1 MTQRKDEQY
10 HFLELQPLIA
20 IIKHVYWKGKCN
32 ILVERGDEVQGQ
44 VKFFMDNTQ
53 IYNWVIP
60 FYVSCCAYGPSED
73 RCLRVSHLL
82 YKAMMEWHF

>member
-44 VKFFMDNTQ
+44 VKFFMENTQ
-53 IYNWVIP
+53 IYN
-60 FYVSCCAYGPSED
+60 
-73 RCLRVSHLL
+73 
-82 YKAMMEWHF
+82 